1 MLLNIYLPDVL
12 LWYGCV
18 NGGTSS
24 RASWKNHQLKYISK
38 THFSLYLQPF
48 PGVVTH
54 SSGNHAQ
61 ALAWVASLSPS
72 SRCRVVVPR
81 GTPLAKKRAIEGY
94 GANLVECEPNPVAR
108 VETCKR

>member
-1 MLLNIYLPDVL
+1 MCKRWYQLQSLLENLQ
-12 LWYGCV
+12 
-18 NGGTSS
+18 S
-24 RASWKNHQLKYISK
+24 KYKSK
-38 THFSLYLQPF
+38 TLFPFSIQPF

-61 ALAWVASLSPS
+61 ALAWAASLPPS
-72 SRCRVVVPR
+72 SGCTVVVPG
-81 GTPLAKKRAIEGY
+81 GTPRAKKRAIEGY